1 MSGHRIGGIIL
12 LIAVARLVL
21 PFMLRWIAR
30 TGSSELMLVFSAAV
44 ALAAAIGTSLLGF
57 SAEMGAFLAG
67 FLLASTPF
75 RHQLSGQFAPM
86 RDILMAVF
94 FTAVGL
100 KVDPSL
106 IVEHAGTVIVGC
118 LALSAAKVGSLAV
131 VGWALGL
138 APRSAWLTSIYLG
151 NAGEFSLV
159 VIGAAA
165 KMGVISEEASALS
178 ITAVILSL
186 VVSPLLVGPAHRWS
200 DWFGRIP
207 LAPWIGAAALRAEHH
222 EHAKHHAGV
231 VGGVVEGVVGAVEDV
246 LAETPPAEGDVR
258 EDRGHVVIAGFGPVG
273 RAIADRLEVAGV
285 QVRACEGVSVLLV
298 AHRPPTM
305 RA

>member
-1 MSGHRIGGIIL
+1 
-12 LIAVARLVL
+12 
-21 PFMLRWIAR
+21 MLRWIAR

-118 LALSAAKVGSLAV
+118 LGRRPK
-131 VGWALGL
+131 
-138 APRSAWLTSIYLG
+138 
-151 NAGEFSLV
+151 NAG
-159 VIGAAA
+159 
-165 KMGVISEEASALS
+165 
-178 ITAVILSL
+178 
-186 VVSPLLVGPAHRWS
+186 HRW
-200 DWFGRIP
+200 R
-207 LAPWIGAAALRAEHH
+207 
-222 EHAKHHAGV
+222 V
-231 VGGVVEGVVGAVEDV
+231 
-246 LAETPPAEGDVR
+246 
-258 EDRGHVVIAGFGPVG
+258 
-273 RAIADRLEVAGV
+273 
-285 QVRACEGVSVLLV
+285 
-298 AHRPPTM
+298 
-305 RA
+305 